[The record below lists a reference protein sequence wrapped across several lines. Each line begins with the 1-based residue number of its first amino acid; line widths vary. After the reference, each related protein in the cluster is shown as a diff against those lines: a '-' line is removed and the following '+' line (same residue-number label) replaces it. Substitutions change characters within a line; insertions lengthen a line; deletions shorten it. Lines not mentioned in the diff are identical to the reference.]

1 MTDRITREQRSRNMA
16 NIKGKNTKLEMVVR
30 RYLFSHGLRYRIHY
44 EILGRPDIAF
54 PRHKIAIFINGCFWH
69 QHGCELSAKPKTRTE
84 FWQKKLA
91 TNKERDQKIQWE
103 LTDEGWEVIT
113 IWECDLKST
122 TALTLERLIRT
133 IVEKRS

>member
-1 MTDRITREQRSRNMA
+1 MA